1 MHFPFWNLLRVH
13 FVVCYLQAKI
23 AFNLTLLVIV
33 IGIDIRRTAISLVAR
48 LERRA
53 HTCMQKNISVCKV
66 LQSIHLEAKDLK
78 FERSWC
84 RRNDQRR
91 VNCGTRM
98 GPRAFRKSLGKFI
111 RLVQPD
117 SEVDSAGTSV
127 RISSLHQILE
137 SPRVN
142 TSFLKRSIAT
152 WSFLNGRNHLRVSL
166 ATPNV
171 NTCAAR

>member
-13 FVVCYLQAKI
+13 FVVCYLKAKI

-78 FERSWC
+78 FERS
-84 RRNDQRR
+84 
-91 VNCGTRM
+91 
-98 GPRAFRKSLGKFI
+98 
-111 RLVQPD
+111 
-117 SEVDSAGTSV
+117 
-127 RISSLHQILE
+127 
-137 SPRVN
+137 
-142 TSFLKRSIAT
+142 
-152 WSFLNGRNHLRVSL
+152 
-166 ATPNV
+166 
-171 NTCAAR
+171 